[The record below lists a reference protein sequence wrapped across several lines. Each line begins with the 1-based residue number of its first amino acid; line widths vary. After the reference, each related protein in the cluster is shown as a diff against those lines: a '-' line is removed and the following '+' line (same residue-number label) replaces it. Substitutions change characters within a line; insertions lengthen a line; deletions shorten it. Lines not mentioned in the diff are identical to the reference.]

1 MLNTEKTAHVTII
14 LLNYYFLHKLE
25 YLSNC
30 KLSLNI
36 MLKKDLSITKETKPM
51 KTSPKLHLAT
61 LALMNQYLAF
71 VLCMILLGVVYS
83 YVHLLLMK
91 SKIKFVLDFSQLV
104 ILNELWNIC
113 LQYTVFYYL
122 SLKVLFLL
130 YLIDLNMVNPE

>member
-1 MLNTEKTAHVTII
+1 MLNTEKIAHVTII

>member
-1 MLNTEKTAHVTII
+1 MPNTEKTAHAKII

-113 LQYTVFYYL
+113 LRYTVFYYL

>member
-1 MLNTEKTAHVTII
+1 MPNTEKTAHATII
-14 LLNYYFLHKLE
+14 LLNYYYLHKLE

-36 MLKKDLSITKETKPM
+36 MPKKDLSITKEMKPM

-71 VLCMILLGVVYS
+71 VLCMILLEVVYS
-83 YVHLLLMK
+83 CVHLLLMK

>member
-1 MLNTEKTAHVTII
+1 MPNTEKTAHATII
-14 LLNYYFLHKLE
+14 LLNYYYLHKLE

-36 MLKKDLSITKETKPM
+36 MPKKDLSITKEMKPM

-71 VLCMILLGVVYS
+71 VLCMILLEVVYS
-83 YVHLLLMK
+83 CVHLLLMK

-104 ILNELWNIC
+104 ISNELWNIC

>member
-122 SLKVLFLL
+122 SLKVIFLL